1 MYFILYFSATTY
13 KVHVKTSDV
22 RGAGTDANVF
32 VMLFGANGDSGELHL
47 KESETNKDPFENN
60 NVDTFT
66 FNNMLSLGDLVKVR
80 VWHDNKGRRD
90 A

>member
-1 MYFILYFSATTY
+1 M
-13 KVHVKTSDV
+13 KTSDV

-32 VMLFGANGDSGELHL
+32 VTLFGANGDSGELHL

-80 VWHDNKGRRD
+80 VWHDNKGRLD